1 MNAPETSAPGMD
13 GTAMISII
21 IPTYNRASVLERAV
35 RSVLNQEGAEL
46 EVIVVDD
53 GSTDGTREVLES
65 IGDPRVRYERLPG
78 RSGACAAR
86 NRGIELARG
95 DYIAFQDSDDE
106 WLPGK
111 LATQLR
117 QLRQS
122 GADVVFCA
130 LERYNVRGER
140 LLVSPGNDVA
150 PGPVTYE
157 QLLMG
162 NLCSTQTIL
171 GRRTCFEDVRFD
183 PSMPRLQDW
192 DMMLRMTRRYEVRY
206 FRDVLVR
213 LYEQSDSISA
223 HPERLLTAMRL
234 ISERNG
240 EVIRQNDRLAAQ
252 MAAGLK
258 TACLACRVN
267 PWRDYVRAMSP
278 RLSLG
283 CNAVLGL
290 KAAYFLGMG
299 LIHPGRFVKASH
311 TEV

>member
-1 MNAPETSAPGMD
+1 
-13 GTAMISII
+13 MISVI
-21 IPTYNRASVLERAV
+21 IPTYNRAGVLERAV
-35 RSVLNQEGAEL
+35 RSVLNQEGVEL
-46 EVIVVDD
+46 ELIVVDD
-53 GSTDGTREVLES
+53 GSTDGTRQVLDG
-65 IGDPRVRYERLPG
+65 IGDPRIRYERLPG

-95 DYIAFQDSDDE
+95 DYVAFQDSDDE

-117 QLRQS
+117 QLEQS

-130 LERYNVRGER
+130 LERYNAQGER
-140 LLVSPGNDVA
+140 LLVSPGDDVE
-150 PGPVTYE
+150 PGPVSYE
-157 QLLMG
+157 RLLMG

-171 GRRTCFEDVRFD
+171 GRRACFETVRFD
-183 PSMPRLQDW
+183 PRMPRLQDW
-192 DMMLRMTRRYEVRY
+192 DMMLRMTQRYDVRY

-234 ISERNG
+234 ISERNS
-240 EVIRQNDRLAAQ
+240 ETIRRHDRLAAQ

-258 TACLACRVN
+258 VACLGCGVN
-267 PWRDYVRAMSP
+267 PWREYARALSP
-278 RLSLG
+278 RLSLR

-290 KAAYFLGMG
+290 KAVYFLGMG
-299 LIHPGRFVKASH
+299 LTHPRRFTPENPTHV
-311 TEV
+311 

>member
-1 MNAPETSAPGMD
+1 
-13 GTAMISII
+13 MISVT
-21 IPTYNRASVLERAV
+21 IPTYNRAGVLERAV
-35 RSVLNQEGAEL
+35 RSVLNQEGVEL

-53 GSTDGTREVLES
+53 GSTDRTREVLDA
-65 IGDPRVRYERLPG
+65 IGDPRIRYERLPG
-78 RSGACAAR
+78 RSGACVAR

-95 DYIAFQDSDDE
+95 DYVAFQDSDDE
-106 WLPGK
+106 WLPDK

-117 QLRQS
+117 QLEES

-130 LERYNVRGER
+130 LERYNAQGER
-140 LLVSPGNDVA
+140 LLVSPGEDVA

-171 GRRTCFEDVRFD
+171 GRRACFEEVTFD

-192 DMMLRMTRRYEVRY
+192 DMMLRMTQRYQVRY
-206 FRDVLVR
+206 FSDVLVR
-213 LYEQSDSISA
+213 LYEQPDSISA

-234 ISERNG
+234 VSQRNSKA
-240 EVIRQNDRLAAQ
+240 IRSDDRLASQ

-258 TACLACRVN
+258 VACLSCGVN
-267 PWRDYVRAMSP
+267 PWRDYARAMSP
-278 RLSLG
+278 RLSLR

-290 KAAYFLGMG
+290 KTAYFLGMG
-299 LIHPGRFVKASH
+299 LIRPGRFTGQPPTKA
-311 TEV
+311 